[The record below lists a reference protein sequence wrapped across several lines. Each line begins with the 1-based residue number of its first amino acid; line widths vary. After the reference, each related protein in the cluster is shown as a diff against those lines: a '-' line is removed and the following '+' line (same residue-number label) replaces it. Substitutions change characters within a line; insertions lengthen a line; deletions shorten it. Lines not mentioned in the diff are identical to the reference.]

1 MIHVTT
7 KNGQSGHTTDCSGD
21 LAAQGVS
28 DPRERLAFAPDG
40 AQQKHA
46 PMSTASGDRREDFA
60 GSAETEQSIPERF
73 AQVAARHG
81 NRIAI
86 GASTAQ
92 WTYAELDQR
101 SDALAAQILERLE
114 AKSEPVVLLMQHAAG
129 LVAAILGVLKAG
141 KIYLALD
148 PSHSAERL
156 SAMLADSRARLLIAD
171 QTNAALANSLASGQL
186 SILTIA
192 DDVAAPS
199 TPTNLPEVA
208 PEAGAWLMYTS
219 GSTGTPKGV
228 WQNHRG
234 IVHDADVYGDL
245 IHLTPNDRLSLLTS
259 CSLVA
264 SSTALFGALL
274 SGATLC
280 PFHVRSQGAERLA
293 IWLRE
298 QGITVY
304 HSVPAVFR
312 HLVRAT
318 DDDSMFAN
326 LRLIRLGGESVLRAD
341 LEVFRQRFADHCRL
355 MNSLSSTETGL
366 ICAGL
371 FDKHTALPDWRV
383 PVGRPVRD
391 LEVLLVNEQGQSVEN
406 GCDGRIAV
414 RSAYLRQGYWLRPEA
429 TAEKFQ
435 TDSRAPGTRL
445 FITNDLGRFLPD
457 GHLEHLGRMDR
468 VVKIRGLRTDLSEVE
483 ATLRATDLVEEAV
496 VTALED
502 PSDGYRLVAHVVPR
516 ATTDY
521 SPQACHR
528 ALQQLLPM
536 PSRILMLRELPL
548 LASGKIDRVQ
558 LTEKAAEAL
567 APEASSR
574 SDTSDPLELQLVRI
588 WEKILKVD
596 RIGMMDDFFV
606 LGGDSLAATTMLA
619 AVEKFLGA
627 NLPISVLLEAPTI
640 QKLVELIKVGG
651 LNETDLPLVALRL
664 CGSKPPLYYVPGA
677 GSDAIEPRVL
687 ARHLGEDQPVLAFHS
702 PGLDGRSPYLRSV
715 EEMAESYLKAMQLHQ
730 PHGPY
735 CLSGASFGGVVA
747 FEMARRLAAIGEEV
761 RLLALLDSYGGKY
774 PKRRRSL
781 VPRKRLKLALLRF
794 LPHGQPDSFALSS
807 FKRGLKEWMKRFLIR
822 RMISI
827 DTLLNWRALRCPYKL
842 RALYIQEVCIA
853 ARRRYQPGPFQGK
866 IHLFRVE
873 EQPPS
878 DLFEPDP
885 VLGWSGLAA
894 GGIEVHELAGCHGI
908 YLGEPN
914 VADLA
919 RKLTA
924 CLEQARVEG
933 AVQA

>member
-1 MIHVTT
+1 MQV
-7 KNGQSGHTTDCSGD
+7 
-21 LAAQGVS
+21 
-28 DPRERLAFAPDG
+28 
-40 AQQKHA
+40 
-46 PMSTASGDRREDFA
+46 DRREDFA
-60 GSAETEQSIPERF
+60 GPAEMEQSIPERF
-73 AQVAARHG
+73 AQIAARYR

-86 GASTAQ
+86 SAGATE

-101 SDALAAQILERLE
+101 SDALAAQILERLDTK
-114 AKSEPVVLLMQHAAG
+114 AEPVVLLMQHGAG
-129 LVAAILGVLKAG
+129 LVAAIFAVLKAG

-148 PSHSAERL
+148 PSHPSDRL
-156 SAMLADSRARLLIAD
+156 SAMLSDSRARLLIAD

-192 DDVAAPS
+192 DDMAAPS
-199 TPTNLPEVA
+199 TTTNFPEVA

-234 IVHDADVYGDL
+234 IVRDADVYGDL
-245 IHLTPNDRLSLLTS
+245 IHLTPDDRLSLLTS

-274 SGATLC
+274 SGGTLC

-304 HSVPAVFR
+304 HSVPSVFR

-318 DDDSMFAN
+318 DDDGVFAG

-341 LEVFRQRFADHCRL
+341 LEAFQQRCADDCRL
-355 MNSLSSTETGL
+355 LNSLSSTETGL

-371 FDKHTALPDWRV
+371 FDKNTALPDWRV

-391 LEVLLVNEQGQSVEN
+391 VEVFLLNERGQSVEE

-414 RSAYLRQGYWLRPEA
+414 RSAYLRQGYWLHPEA
-429 TAEKFQ
+429 TAEEFR
-435 TDSRAPGTRL
+435 TDSGAPGTRL
-445 FITNDLGRFLPD
+445 FVTKDLGRFLPD
-457 GHLEHLGRMDR
+457 GNLEHLGRMDR

-483 ATLRATDLVEEAV
+483 ATLRATGLVEEAV

-516 ATTDY
+516 ARPGN

-528 ALQQLLPM
+528 ALQPLLPM

-567 APEASSR
+567 APEARSR
-574 SDTSDPLELQLVRI
+574 RDTSDPLELQLVRI
-588 WEKILKVD
+588 WERILKVD
-596 RIGMMDDFFV
+596 RIGMMDDFFA

-619 AVEKFLGA
+619 EVEKFLGA

-664 CGSKPPLYYVPGA
+664 RGSKPPLYFVPSA

-687 ARHLGEDQPVLAFHS
+687 AHHLGEDQPVFAFHS
-702 PGLDGRSPYLRSV
+702 PGLDGCSPYLCSV
-715 EEMAESYLKAMQLHQ
+715 EDMAESYITAMQRHQ

-735 CLSGASFGGVVA
+735 YLSGTSFGGVVA
-747 FEMARRLAAIGEEV
+747 FEMARRLAAAGEEV
-761 RLLALLDSYGGKY
+761 RFLALLDSYGEKY
-774 PKRRRSL
+774 PKRRSSL
-781 VPRKRLKLALLRF
+781 APGKRLKLALLRF
-794 LPHGQPDSFALSS
+794 LPLGQHDSFALSA
-807 FKRGLKEWMKRFLIR
+807 FKRGLKEWMKRCLIR
-822 RMISI
+822 RMIFI
-827 DTLLNWRALRCPYKL
+827 DALLDCRALRCPYTL
-842 RALYIQEVCIA
+842 RALYIQEICIA
-853 ARRRYQPGPFQGK
+853 ARRRYQPGTFPGK

-894 GGIEVHELAGCHGI
+894 AGIEVHELAGYHNM
-908 YLGEPN
+908 YLREPN
-914 VADLA
+914 ATDLA
-919 RKLTA
+919 RKLTV
-924 CLEQARVEG
+924 CLEQARGEG
-933 AVQA
+933 LLRLRKANAPLTT